1 MSFESEQYTVWFDH
15 SKKKRKL
22 DFFLSDID
30 LGDDAASKDLSRS
43 ENLEGRTKKVSD
55 SEESLDCFKNV
66 KLAEKILQELQ
77 VNQESRRFTMHI

>member
-1 MSFESEQYTVWFDH
+1 MSFESERCTVWFDH

-30 LGDDAASKDLSRS
+30 SGDNAASKNISLS
-43 ENLEGRTKKVSD
+43 ENLEGRTKKLSD
-55 SEESLDCFKNV
+55 SEETLDCFKHV
-66 KLAEKILQELQ
+66 RLAEKILQKLQ